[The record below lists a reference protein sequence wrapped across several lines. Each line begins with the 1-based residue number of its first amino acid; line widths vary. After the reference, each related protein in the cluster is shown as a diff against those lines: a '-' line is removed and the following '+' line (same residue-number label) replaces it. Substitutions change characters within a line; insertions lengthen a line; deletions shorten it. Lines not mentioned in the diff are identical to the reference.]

1 MKRRIGTIFL
11 TILGMGIAA
20 CSDSST
26 GPGETILTPII
37 QGISPE
43 IGTVGTEVR
52 IEGSN
57 FSASNTD
64 VFFGT
69 LQSPQVELEG
79 GALFALAPEGLTE
92 GQVYDIRVVNRG
104 TQSSATE
111 SATLASGFQAVAPRA
126 LRVNG
131 VTRPTGLKGM
141 TIIVE
146 GTAFSDVADYGS
158 IWFLAE
164 DGTPIEATVADPEDD
179 WANTFVVTTVPQAVG
194 DTTAIWIETP
204 TGASDPIEFLLIQ
217 TAGFSPSVINWT
229 RTTDLPQGLQGLDAA
244 FVPIEA
250 AGTSEN
256 WVYVVGGADGELNP
270 VADVMRAPIQEDGSI
285 GSWDTGLP
293 ALPEARAF
301 HTLAAATAFTAA
313 LDTTTTSAYLY
324 ALGGIDEDGAVVSSV
339 FMGHVGL
346 DGQIASWE
354 TARSLPEALHSPG
367 AVIFRGYLYLAGGAD
382 AAHAARDAMYRAR
395 IREDGSLGEWESLDA
410 LPQPRAYFSLVSF
423 GPYLYAVGG
432 ETEVSEPSELRTTT
446 ETASVQMAR
455 INLRTGGLRD
465 TWASAGDGGSTPKA
479 RSKHSTIFAGGFLFT
494 SSGLYS
500 GLAGSSEN
508 EYSAIGDGGMLS
520 PWSGATGVNT
530 ILNRLGYS
538 LYNQA
543 AISFVDSQGNGHVLI
558 LGGGQ
563 VENAGEVSE
572 AVIFF

>member
-1 MKRRIGTIFL
+1 MKRYTRTAL
-11 TILGMGIAA
+11 LAILGLAVAA

-26 GPGETILTPII
+26 EPTETILTPII
-37 QGISPE
+37 QEISPD

-52 IEGSN
+52 IAGSN
-57 FSASNTD
+57 FTATNTD

-79 GALFALAPEGLTE
+79 GSLFALAPEGLTE
-92 GQVYDIRVVNRG
+92 DQFYDIRVVNRG
-104 TQSSATE
+104 TQSTATE

-126 LRVNG
+126 ARVNG

-146 GTAFSDVADYGS
+146 GTAFSDVAEYGS
-158 IWFLAE
+158 IWFLAD
-164 DGTPIEATVADPEDD
+164 DGSPIEGTVVDAEDD
-179 WANTFVVTTVPQAVG
+179 WSNTFVVTTVPQEVG

-204 TGASDPIEFLLIQ
+204 TGTSDPIEFLLIQ

-229 RTTDLPQGLQGLDAA
+229 ETTALPQGLQGLDAA
-244 FVPIEA
+244 FVPIESG
-250 AGTSEN
+250 GTSEN
-256 WVYVVGGADGELNP
+256 WVYVVGGADGEVNP
-270 VADVMRAPIQEDGSI
+270 VPDVIRAAIQEDGSI
-285 GSWDTGLP
+285 GAWDTGLAP
-293 ALPEARAF
+293 LPEARAF
-301 HTLAAATAFTAA
+301 HTLAAATAYTAA
-313 LDTTTTSAYLY
+313 LDTTTTAAYLY
-324 ALGGIDEDGAVVSSV
+324 ALGGIDEDGVVVSSV
-339 FMGHVGL
+339 YMGEVGL
-346 DGQIASWE
+346 DGQIMSWE
-354 TARSLPEALHSPG
+354 AARPLPEALHSAG

-382 AAHAARDAMYRAR
+382 AAHTARDAMYRAR
-395 IREDGSLGEWESLDA
+395 VREDGTLGEWESLDA

-432 ETEVSEPSELRTTT
+432 ETETSEPSELRTTT

-455 INLRTGGLRD
+455 INLRTGGIRD
-465 TWASAGDGGSTPKA
+465 AWASAGDGGTTPKA
-479 RSKHSTIFAGGFLFT
+479 RSKHRTIFAGGFLFT

-520 PWSGATGVNT
+520 PWAGATGVNT

-538 LYNQA
+538 LFNQA

-563 VENAGEVSE
+563 VENLGQVSE
-572 AVIFF
+572 AVVFF